1 MVNKISNNKDNV
13 IRLVLLV
20 VTDVVFIPNI
30 FIGCLAAPG
39 VTAVLL
45 VRLVLILF
53 CIYIY
58 TNIEISSFN
67 FTSHFRL
74 SRFGKTI
81 SPFGNV
87 RTSTY
92 TTTSAVLVLV
102 HYYGSSSCHAID

>member
-1 MVNKISNNKDNV
+1 MVNKISNNKDNE

-53 CIYIY
+53 CIYICKY
-58 TNIEISSFN
+58 
-67 FTSHFRL
+67 
-74 SRFGKTI
+74 
-81 SPFGNV
+81 
-87 RTSTY
+87 
-92 TTTSAVLVLV
+92 
-102 HYYGSSSCHAID
+102 